1 VVEPGATCVWAQYT
15 IRAKTRDQVAAKLK
29 NQGIPTAIYYPIP
42 LHRQVAYKKFPMA
55 PGGLAV
61 SDKMAGEVLSLPMH
75 PYLSEPDQNRI
86 INAVKGACAS

>member
-1 VVEPGATCVWAQYT
+1 MWAQST

-29 NQGIPTAIYYPIP
+29 DKGVPTAIYYPIP
-42 LHRQVAYKKFPMA
+42 LHRQVAYKTFPVA
-55 PGGLAV
+55 PGGLPV

-86 INAVKGACAS
+86 INAVKSACAS